1 MKKILVVDNDKKF
14 LKFME
19 RILLEAGHRVVTAD
33 DGLSALDVLKSY
45 IPDVVF
51 VDIIMPNIDGKQLC
65 KIIRGMQKL
74 KDVYL
79 FILSAISAEEKM
91 SASDLGVHTC
101 IAKGPFNE
109 MRQNILDLLDQ
120 TEQPSPRVL
129 SEEVIGIKSIYPRRI
144 TTELLGVKKHFEMIL
159 ETMSDAILE
168 INSSGRIVYANRMAL
183 SLSNRS
189 MEGLLGSYWV
199 ELFSGVALRRI
210 VERMRTTDGVLKTA
224 AED

>member
-1 MKKILVVDNDKKF
+1 MPESKWGTKMKKILVVDNDKKF

-19 RILLEAGHRVVTAD
+19 RILLENGYQVVTAD
-33 DGLSALDVLKSY
+33 DGLSALDILKSY
-45 IPDVVF
+45 TPDVVF

-101 IAKGPFNE
+101 IAKGPFKE
-109 MRQNILDLLDQ
+109 MKQNILDVLDQ
-120 TEQPSPRVL
+120 TDQPSSRVF

-144 TTELLGVKKHFEMIL
+144 TTELLGIKKHFEMIL
-159 ETMSDAILE
+159 EKMSDAILE
-168 INSSGRIVYANRMAL
+168 IKSS
-183 SLSNRS
+183 
-189 MEGLLGSYWV
+189 
-199 ELFSGVALRRI
+199 LFSIYLQ
-210 VERMRTTDGVLKTA
+210 
-224 AED
+224 

>member
-1 MKKILVVDNDKKF
+1 
-14 LKFME
+14 ME
-19 RILLEAGHRVVTAD
+19 YILLEAGHRVVTAD

-45 IPDVVF
+45 TPDVVF

-120 TEQPSPRVL
+120 TDQPSPRVL
-129 SEEVIGIKSIYPRRI
+129 SEEVIGIKSMTNARLNGPNSPTCRI
-144 TTELLGVKKHFEMIL
+144 FASQKLRTKCGPSTKRNSNSEQHKNNN
-159 ETMSDAILE
+159 
-168 INSSGRIVYANRMAL
+168 NSSSI
-183 SLSNRS
+183 
-189 MEGLLGSYWV
+189 
-199 ELFSGVALRRI
+199 
-210 VERMRTTDGVLKTA
+210 LKKISVN
-224 AED
+224 